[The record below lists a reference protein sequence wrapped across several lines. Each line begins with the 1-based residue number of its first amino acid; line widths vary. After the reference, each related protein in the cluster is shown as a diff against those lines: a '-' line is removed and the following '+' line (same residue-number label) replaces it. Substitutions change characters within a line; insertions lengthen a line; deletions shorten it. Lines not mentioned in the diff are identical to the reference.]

1 VNTTTATETRAMQTK
16 INAALKLAR
25 APWGVGW
32 SSLTDAHRHA
42 LVCSVLFSQMAALD
56 IEDITVERR
65 AAMMGE
71 WIALSNL
78 AMATEF

>member
-1 VNTTTATETRAMQTK
+1 MTAQTK

-56 IEDITVERR
+56 IESISTERR
-65 AAMMGE
+65 AAKMAA
-71 WIALSNL
+71 WNDLSNL
-78 AMATEF
+78 AMATQF